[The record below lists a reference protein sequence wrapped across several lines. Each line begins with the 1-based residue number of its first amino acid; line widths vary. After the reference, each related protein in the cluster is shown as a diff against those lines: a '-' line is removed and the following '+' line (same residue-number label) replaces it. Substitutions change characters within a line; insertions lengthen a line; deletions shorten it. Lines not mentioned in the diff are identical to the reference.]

1 MRKTKF
7 YLVVAGLLSVF
18 LMILS
23 ACSSS
28 TGNHANTN
36 YLQGEW
42 KVQTANGQNSTI
54 TFDKDSVTVGEKK
67 FAYKQKSVK
76 TKKGLTYYK
85 IEQNGEDYSVIFPEK
100 DKNIAIMIQPTS
112 TKDDLY
118 GTMLYAMNKK
128 KQPNYKQ
135 YAQKYMNTKQS
146 PNV

>member
-7 YLVVAGLLSVF
+7 YLVVVGLLSVF

-112 TKDDLY
+112 SKDDLY

-128 KQPNYKQ
+128 KQPNRL
-135 YAQKYMNTKQS
+135 S
-146 PNV
+146 ISCFR

>member
-76 TKKGLTYYK
+76 TKK
-85 IEQNGEDYSVIFPEK
+85 
-100 DKNIAIMIQPTS
+100 DKNIAIMIQLTS
-112 TKDDLY
+112 SKDDLY

-135 YAQKYMNTKQS
+135 YAQKYMNTK
-146 PNV
+146 